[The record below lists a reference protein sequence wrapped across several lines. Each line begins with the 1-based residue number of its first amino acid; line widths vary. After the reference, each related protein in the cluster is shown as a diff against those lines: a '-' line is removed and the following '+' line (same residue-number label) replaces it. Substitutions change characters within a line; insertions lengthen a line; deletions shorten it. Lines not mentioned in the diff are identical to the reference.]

1 MMADWY
7 CFQDKEKMVE
17 AQLTLSYMMLTQR
30 VPGLKCPVCGVEY
43 LTEKFVMTTVKDA
56 ESLLEGK

>member
-1 MMADWY
+1 MADWY
-7 CFQDKEKMVE
+7 CFVDQEKMVE
-17 AQLTLSYMMLTQR
+17 AQLTLSYMMITQR

-56 ESLLEGK
+56 ETLLESK